1 LLTLSGLALIADVA
15 GPAQARAHATRDGVV
30 VVLTSLGYE
39 GGAAAGT
46 GMVLTS
52 SGRVL
57 TNNHVIA
64 GATSVRVSVPKTGH
78 TYSAHVVGYDV
89 PDDVAVLQ
97 LDNASGLTTV
107 TRESSP
113 GVSVGDT
120 VTAVGNAGG
129 TGTIATAGGKVTRVR
144 RTITVRDDH
153 GRLEKLAG
161 LIETS
166 THVEPGDSGGALLNS
181 SGRVVGMITAASGSD
196 RFRLRGAASNAA
208 FAIPIAKA
216 AGIAQKIL
224 TGRGSTLIHV
234 GPTAFLGV
242 QVGAVDAGSG
252 ASIAGVVPDGPAD
265 SAGIAAGDVITA
277 VAGKRVTA
285 PSDISTIL
293 LTKKPGMRIEVGYV
307 DGSHVKRSAVVT
319 LASGPP
325 Q

>member
-1 LLTLSGLALIADVA
+1 MSQDLSRVGTTGDMRLRARALLLTLSGLALIAAVA

-78 TYSAHVVGYDV
+78 TYTAHVVGYDV

-97 LDNASGLTTV
+97 LDKASGLTTV
-107 TRESSP
+107 TRESSSA
-113 GVSVGDT
+113 VAVGDT

-153 GRLEKLAG
+153 GRLEKLEKLAD

-181 SGRVVGMITAASGSD
+181 GGRVVGMI
-196 RFRLRGAASNAA
+196 
-208 FAIPIAKA
+208 
-216 AGIAQKIL
+216 
-224 TGRGSTLIHV
+224 
-234 GPTAFLGV
+234 
-242 QVGAVDAGSG
+242 
-252 ASIAGVVPDGPAD
+252 
-265 SAGIAAGDVITA
+265 
-277 VAGKRVTA
+277 
-285 PSDISTIL
+285 
-293 LTKKPGMRIEVGYV
+293 
-307 DGSHVKRSAVVT
+307 
-319 LASGPP
+319 
-325 Q
+325 